1 MRDLHNQVAVRHT
14 LVPAVVSADTTSTTV
29 DRRGFESVEH
39 AVIAGQS
46 GDTLSG
52 SLKIDIRLEH
62 SHDASVWEAVTTP
75 DVIGADVD
83 AAGFF
88 ATIDDAAEDEAVYRI
103 GYIGGRRYSRV
114 VADFTGTHT
123 NGTPMAALALLGHAH
138 AKPV

>member
-14 LVPAVVSADTTSTTV
+14 LVPATVTADVTSAAV

-46 GDTLSG
+46 GDTLSA
-52 SLKIDIRLEH
+52 SIKIELKLEH
-62 SHDASVWEAVTTP
+62 SHDASTWEPVTDA
-75 DVIGADVD
+75 DVIGASVD
-83 AAGFF
+83 GSGVF

-103 GYIGGRRYSRV
+103 GYIGGRRHTRV
-114 VADFTGTHT
+114 AADFAGTHT
-123 NGTPMAALALLGHAH
+123 NGTPLTALALLGHAH

>member
-14 LVPAVVSADTTSTTV
+14 LVPATLSADTTSTAV

-52 SLKIDIRLEH
+52 SVKIDIKLEH

-75 DVIGADVD
+75 DVIGAAVD
-83 AAGFF
+83 DAGLF

-103 GYIGGRRYSRV
+103 GYVGGRRYSRV
-114 VADFTGTHT
+114 AADFTGTHT
-123 NGTPMAALALLGHAH
+123 NGTPVAAFALLSHAH